1 MATGTGKTTVMGMLA
16 AWSILNK
23 VNDRRDARFS
33 DVVLVVCPNVTIRQR
48 LAELDPL
55 AGEAS
60 LYRTRDLV
68 PPHLMANLTK
78 GRALVTNW
86 HVFEPQAA
94 QIGGVSTR
102 ISRAGVLVRVRDTV
116 AIGDKTTTARG
127 KRYLT
132 LADLERQA
140 ASGLLTVLGEE
151 RDAQGHLKRV
161 QVESLKYVESDTAL
175 VKRVLGR
182 AVGGKQN
189 ILVFNDEA
197 HHTYRIRRPE
207 PEESEA
213 EPFGEDLAARPPGQ
227 TAVP

>member
-1 MATGTGKTTVMGMLA
+1 MGMLA

-23 VNDRRDARFS
+23 ANDRRDARFS

-68 PPHLMANLTK
+68 PPHLMADLTK
-78 GRALVTNW
+78 GRVLVTNW

-94 QIGGVSTR
+94 HIGGVSAR
-102 ISRAGVLVRVRDTV
+102 VSRAGVPVRVRDTV
-116 AIGDKTTTARG
+116 TIGDKTTTARG

-132 LADLERQA
+132 LADLERQV

-151 RDAQGHLKRV
+151 HDTQGHLKRV

-175 VKRVLGR
+175 TPAKPGATKPPGCASPSTPLARPTGR
-182 AVGGKQN
+182 ATARADSCTLKV
-189 ILVFNDEA
+189 LVSW
-197 HHTYRIRRPE
+197 RRSWDAPYTHR
-207 PEESEA
+207 
-213 EPFGEDLAARPPGQ
+213 GVMCAALS
-227 TAVP
+227 A